1 MKCVSVVTSWE
12 GGGGIS
18 RSPGSMGFSGWQGCG
33 SGYAWIR
40 IQEGK
45 NAICFVAICLVCLVY
60 QSDADFEL
68 PFTNSINSIFFTER
82 FVPLALLKIGGGGI
96 SRESQ
101 LHLHA

>member
-12 GGGGIS
+12 GGGEIS
-18 RSPGSMGFSGWQGCG
+18 LSLGSMGFCGWQRCG
-33 SGYAWIR
+33 SGYAW

-68 PFTNSINSIFFTER
+68 PFTNSINSIFLTER

-96 SRESQ
+96 SQDSQ